1 MRPITSV
8 IPAGQGSFPAYS
20 SPSPINGMIRLD
32 EWADAPLGVQVAVT
46 GTVNFTVQHSFDEGP
61 DSLVSP
67 IPLAS
72 MFWDTSLVP
81 AGAINGI
88 AGISFSIATAPIWIR
103 IVLNSGSGSVRMV
116 VSQYNVVEA

>member
-1 MRPITSV
+1 MRPITVTLGPNAAVPVTS
-8 IPAGQGSFPAYS
+8 Q
-20 SPSPINGMIRLD
+20 MIRLD

-46 GTVNFTVQHSFDEGP
+46 GTVSFTVQHSFDEGP

-72 MFWDTSLVP
+72 MFWDTSLLPTTGWVNGTV
-81 AGAINGI
+81 GA
-88 AGISFSIATAPIWIR
+88 SCSIATAPIWMR
-103 IVLNSGSGSVRMV
+103 ITLNSGTGSVRMV